1 MLETVTIPGL
11 SRRGFLGGAIGAG
24 MLGAQSSRSARLWN
38 GYEKRDFTF
47 QGHAAYVVL
56 PRIAAA
62 GKPWFWRARFPDYQ
76 PRPALGLLSK
86 GFRLAYLDLPNIFGN
101 PAAVAAWESFYD
113 HVVLTFGLS
122 HKMSLEGISR
132 G

>member
-1 MLETVTIPGL
+1 MLEDVTVT
-11 SRRGFLGGAIGAG
+11 RRGFLGGAIGAA
-24 MLGAQSSRSARLWN
+24 MLRGQTAPSPSLWN
-38 GYEKRDFTF
+38 GYEKREFTF
-47 QGHAAYVVL
+47 EGHAAYLVL

-86 GFRLAYLDLPNIFGN
+86 GYHLAYLDLPNIFGN

-122 HKMSLEGISR
+122 HTMSLEGISR